1 MSEDSSQLEL
11 ANDALWAVVETTFAE
26 VSARHRNPSGHTKP
40 AIKESGVAA
49 YIAQTDDEDPEVLR
63 VMCGPIYDLRAI
75 TTITFA
81 FSGKTKDER
90 QQMAR
95 AFRTRL
101 VAALEADHTLG
112 GACEYADIDGSSS
125 IDAGDT
131 DWMAGGLD
139 VRVGLLFTAATRA
152 G

>member
-1 MSEDSSQLEL
+1 MSNNLEL
-11 ANDALWAVVETTFAE
+11 ANDGLWAVVEATYPDPI
-26 VSARHRNPSGHTKP
+26 SRHRNPAGHAKP
-40 AIKESGVAA
+40 AIKDAGIAA
-49 YIAQTDDEDPEVLR
+49 YVAQVDDEDPEVLR
-63 VMCGPIYDLRAI
+63 VMCGPIYDLRAS

-81 FSGKTKDER
+81 FSGKTKAER

-95 AFRTRL
+95 ASRDLL

-112 GACEYADIDGSSS
+112 GACEYADIDGSSA
-125 IDAGDT
+125 IEAADT

-139 VRVGLLFTAATRA
+139 VRVGLLFTAATKA